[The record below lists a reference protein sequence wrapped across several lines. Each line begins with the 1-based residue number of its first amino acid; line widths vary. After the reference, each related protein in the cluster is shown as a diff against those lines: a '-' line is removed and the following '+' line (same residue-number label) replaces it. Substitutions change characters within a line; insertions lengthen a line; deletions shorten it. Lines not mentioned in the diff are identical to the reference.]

1 MNSNL
6 ELVRKIPRAW
16 QMLLPVV
23 VLAFYGGLANAQTVE
38 EDSTEIEESEA
49 IEEIVTTGSRIRRNT
64 FTSMSPLQ
72 VIDGETSRDLG
83 LVDTADLL
91 RQTTVVQGQQIN
103 TGLSTSAGILSDSGP
118 GSSTASLR
126 GLSAGR
132 TLVLVNGRRLAPA
145 GVGGAPSAPDLNLVP
160 GSLIDRVDVLLD
172 GASSVYGSDAVAG
185 VVNVILRSDFDGL
198 QLDAFQSFS
207 GLENDG
213 LDQQVYS
220 ATWGV
225 NDDRGFIG
233 FAAEYASTHGAAERD
248 LANFYEP
255 YAGNC
260 LSTYFQGQS
269 GEIYD
274 ACGGSFGAGAA
285 STSAFGFLGYDGT
298 SQLAGLPPGFFPTPI
313 AADLLSPDSV
323 NGAALLLFPEELTA
337 AFAPDF
343 QRATLFSVGEFS
355 PGWYGDATAYFE
367 ASHSA
372 RRTET
377 NTSGQDRVR
386 LPGGYPLSDFGGL
399 PSTLYFLSRQERE
412 TEVSQTRVT
421 TGLRGD
427 LPGFDGFGSLSNWG
441 YDTYISYSR
450 SNGNDSLAGLQ
461 FLPRLEQTL
470 TNTRIDPVL
479 GPVCDPRIVVGE
491 GQTVTC
497 RPLNFF
503 DPNFLLNGRFTDPED
518 NAYLFPN
525 RITNTVVEQAIFQG
539 FITGEMFDIPWGGPA
554 SLVLGFEYRD
564 DRIRT
569 NTDAGAAAGDF
580 RGFSGDPGSNGTR
593 YLQEVFTE
601 IDLPLVTDRTGIQE
615 LSVNL
620 AARHTDE
627 EFFGAETTHR
637 VQLQY
642 APVEWL
648 RVRATTGTSFRAPN
662 LGEQFGGRVT
672 GFADPLDPCRP
683 PGVTV
688 PFVDHDNDP
697 NTPDIRLYNPA
708 LETRDQSVIDNCLNG
723 GGPFGLEAT
732 DPFSLGIRG
741 LGTQNPVFFGAPTMV
756 ASGSNPELKA
766 ETSTADTIGLV
777 FEQPWTDAF
786 DLRFSATWF
795 QIEIDDEV
803 DQLSAQT
810 IVGRCYNSIG
820 LVDPTCMNVTRDP
833 RDPLDD
839 TSGEVSFIS
848 ALNQN
853 LGTQVAEGIDYNLDF
868 STEFSAFGIASPFNY
883 NLLIFATQ
891 SKTQTGEEFRATEIF
906 VNDDLREYG
915 NPEWRVNLTNVL
927 EVGDWSFLWQARYID
942 AQIEDNDDPED
953 STASGFNPCVQA
965 GDTFVDFPDQD
976 PTTGIPN
983 GGRCRSFDNVDD
995 YIVHD
1000 VSASWRLESWTLRLG
1015 ITNVFD
1021 EAPPL
1026 TNNNSLFSTT
1036 ANGAGVGGVGYDLR
1050 GRTVFLNVST
1060 GL

>member
-1 MNSNL
+1 MKSENYSTL
-6 ELVRKIPRAW
+6 LRRLVAGITLS
-16 QMLLPVV
+16 MLGMAATPQL
-23 VLAFYGGLANAQTVE
+23 LAQDA
-38 EDSTEIEESEA
+38 DDTEAPEGDA
-49 IEEIVTTGSRIRRNT
+49 TEEIIVTGSRVARDT
-64 FTSMSPLQ
+64 FSSISPLQ
-72 VIDGETSRDLG
+72 VIDGEVARDLG

-103 TGLSTSAGILSDSGP
+103 TGLSTSAGLLTDSGP

-160 GSLIDRVDVLLD
+160 GTLIDRVDVLLD

-185 VVNVILRSDFDGL
+185 VVNVILRTDFDGM
-198 QLDAFQSFS
+198 QLDAHRSFTNL
-207 GLENDG
+207 GNNGGE
-213 LDQQVYS
+213 QQVAT

-225 NDDRGFIG
+225 NNDRGFIG
-233 FAAEYASTHGAAERD
+233 FAAEWAYTQGWAEKD
-248 LANFYEP
+248 MGDFYEP

-260 LSTYFQGQS
+260 LSTYTQGAS
-269 GEIYD
+269 GQIYD

-285 STSAFGFLGYDGT
+285 STSAFGFLGFDGT
-298 SQLAGLPPGFFPTPI
+298 SQVAGLPPGFFPIPVT
-313 AADLLSPDSV
+313 ADLLSPDSA
-323 NGAALLLFPEELTA
+323 NGAALLLWPEELDA
-337 AFAPDF
+337 AFAPNF
-343 QRATLFSVGEFS
+343 KRTTIFSVGEYS

-367 ASHSA
+367 ASWSA
-372 RRTET
+372 RETTT
-377 NTSGQDRVR
+377 NTAGQDRVR
-386 LPGGYPLSDFGGL
+386 LPGGYPLADFGGL
-399 PSTLYFLSRQERE
+399 PATMYFQSRLERE
-412 TEVSQTRVT
+412 TEVSQTRAVM
-421 TGLRGD
+421 GLKGD
-427 LPGFDGFGSLSNWG
+427 LPGFDGVGSLSNWG
-441 YDTYISYSR
+441 YDTYVSYSR
-450 SNGNDSLAGLQ
+450 SNGADTLTGLQ

-470 TNTRIDPVL
+470 SNTRIDA
-479 GPVCDPRIVVGE
+479 GTGEAVCDNRVVVGE
-491 GQTVTC
+491 TQQVTC

-503 DPNFLLNGRFTDPED
+503 DPNFLLTGRFTDPED

-525 RITNTVVEQAIFQG
+525 RITSTVVEQAIIQG
-539 FITGEMFDIPWGGPA
+539 FISGEVFDIPTGGPA

-569 NTDAGAAAGDF
+569 DTDAGAAAGDF

-593 YLQEVFTE
+593 YLKELFTE
-601 IDLPLVTDRTGIQE
+601 IDLPLVTDRPGIQE

-620 AARHTDE
+620 AGRFTDE
-627 EFFGAETTHR
+627 EFFGDETTYR
-637 VQLQY
+637 AQLQY
-642 APVEWL
+642 APVDWL
-648 RVRATTGTSFRAPN
+648 RFRGTVGTSFRAPN

-723 GGPFGLEAT
+723 GGPFNLPAT

-766 ETSTADTIGLV
+766 ETSTAETLGLV

-786 DLRFSATWF
+786 SLRVSATWF
-795 QIEIDDEV
+795 EIEIDDEV

-810 IVGRCYNSIG
+810 IVGRCYNSPG
-820 LVDPTCMNVTRDP
+820 LVDPTCQFITRDP
-833 RDPLDD
+833 RVPSDD
-839 TSGEVSFIS
+839 TSGEISFVS

-853 LGTQVAEGIDYNLDF
+853 LGTQIAEGVDYNVDF
-868 STEFSAFGIASPFNY
+868 NVEFSAFNLERPFNY

-891 SKTQTGEEFRATEIF
+891 SLTQTEEEFRATEIF
-906 VNDDLREYG
+906 IDDDLGEFG
-915 NPEWRVNLTNVL
+915 NPEWRLNLTNIL
-927 EVGDWSFLWQARYID
+927 EYGDWSFLWQSRYID
-942 AQIEDNDDPED
+942 SQIEDNDDPED
-953 STASGFNPCVQA
+953 STASGFNPCIQA
-965 GDTFVDFPDQD
+965 GDTFMGFPDQD
-976 PTTGIPN
+976 PITGIPD
-983 GGRCRSFDNVDD
+983 GRCRSFDNADD
-995 YIVHD
+995 YMVHD
-1000 VSASWRLESWTLRLG
+1000 MSVAWRGESYVVRFG
-1015 ITNVFD
+1015 VTNVFD

-1026 TNNNSLFSTT
+1026 TNNNELFDTV

-1050 GRTVFLNVST
+1050 GRTVFLNVSA